1 MKVKLALPQFHPSK
15 QAGQIDIVGE
25 TLVLSYPTSFLF
37 PAIPQ
42 YKKKSEH
49 LQMYCSV
56 RKCRRAE
63 NEKQTNLDVNIWSR
77 PN

>member
-25 TLVLSYPTSFLF
+25 TLVLSYPTSSLF

-42 YKKKSEH
+42 LKKKI
-49 LQMYCSV
+49 
-56 RKCRRAE
+56 RTF
-63 NEKQTNLDVNIWSR
+63 TNVLFCKEMQKGGEWKTNKSR
-77 PN
+77 C

>member
-1 MKVKLALPQFHPSK
+1 MKVKLALPQLRSSK
-15 QAGQIDIVGE
+15 QAGQIGIVGE
-25 TLVLSYPTSFLF
+25 TMVLSYPTSSLF
-37 PAIPQ
+37 SAIPQ
-42 YKKKSEH
+42 YKKSEH

-56 RKCRRAE
+56 RKCRGAE